1 MAINNEID
9 GKIKC
14 SKSDYGLFLSE
25 QGLSE
30 DFVRHCSEIEIDRV
44 DINDAGLSV
53 KESSIEGLGLF
64 AEKEYKAGEVIT
76 LAVVSGNRTEAGRY
90 TNHSHN
96 PNALVLESDN
106 DIALHA
112 ADNIAKGDEIT
123 INYRDVGNLLA
134 REEKCVQLVREN
146 IAGFENA
153 LLSMP
158 QIDIPIQHHFS
169 DGIYGREMFVPAGA
183 AFTGKIH
190 KTEHMSIL
198 LSGEMLIK
206 TTTGAA
212 EHIKAPCMFISPAD
226 TKKAGLAITD
236 STFIT
241 IHGTHERDIN
251 KLESELVSDSYSG
264 GE

>member
-1 MAINNEID
+1 MDSTN
-9 GKIKC
+9 
-14 SKSDYGLFLSE
+14 DYDLFLAE

-30 DFVRHCSEIEIDRV
+30 DFVRNCSEIETDRI
-44 DINDAGLSV
+44 DINDTGLSV

-90 TNHSHN
+90 TNHSPD
-96 PNALVLESDN
+96 PNASVLKSDN

-112 ADNIAKGDEIT
+112 VADIAKGDEIT
-123 INYRDVGNLLA
+123 TNYRDVGNLLA
-134 REEKCVQLVREN
+134 KPEKCVQLVRDN
-146 IAGFENA
+146 IAGFESA
-153 LLSMP
+153 LLAMP
-158 QIDIPIQHHFS
+158 QIDLPIQHHFS

-183 AFTGKIH
+183 GFTGKIH

-212 EHIKAPCMFISPAD
+212 EHIVAPCMFISPAD
-226 TKKAGLAITD
+226 TKKAGVAVTD
-236 STFIT
+236 SVFMT

-251 KLESELVSDSYSG
+251 KLELELVSDSYVG